1 MRSSAATRGNYGLQQ
16 CLGRAWPRVW
26 LLALCRVQPL
36 SRALGCAGSQEF
48 PPDGAWSQT
57 STSVGEVS
65 ASKTCQHQ
73 RTKPRQVAMVG
84 YQESIRHYLSSLL
97 YLIACLSSSPE
108 VFLHSVF
115 VDSTISLLSEAYS
128 ETSYAF
134 CQHSCSQNFLLLSYG
149 WRAL

>member
-1 MRSSAATRGNYGLQQ
+1 MQLHGIITVCSSAWAVPGPECGCWLCAVSSPSPGHWDVLGHRSSLLMEPGLRPAHLWERFLPLKPASIKEQNHGRLPWLDTRS
-16 CLGRAWPRVW
+16 P
-26 LLALCRVQPL
+26 
-36 SRALGCAGSQEF
+36 S
-48 PPDGAWSQT
+48 D
-57 STSVGEVS
+57 
-65 ASKTCQHQ
+65 
-73 RTKPRQVAMVG
+73 
-84 YQESIRHYLSSLL
+84 IYLSSLL

-149 WRAL
+149 